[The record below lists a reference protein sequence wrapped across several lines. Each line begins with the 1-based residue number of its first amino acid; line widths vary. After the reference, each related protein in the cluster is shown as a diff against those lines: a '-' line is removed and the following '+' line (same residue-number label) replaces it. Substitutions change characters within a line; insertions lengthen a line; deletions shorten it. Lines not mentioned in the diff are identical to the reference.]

1 MNAPSRKWT
10 ISEEA
15 AIVRMRRENACAKM
29 IGRKLDRSPECIAS
43 HVQVMKQRAAP
54 AHSAQHRA
62 EEMGLLE
69 RLLNEARLPSDL
81 A

>member
-1 MNAPSRKWT
+1 MSAPYRHWT
-10 ISEEA
+10 IAEEA
-15 AIVRMRRENACAKM
+15 TVVRMRRDNACAKM
-29 IGRKLDRSPECIAS
+29 IARELDRSPECVAS
-43 HVQVMKQRAAP
+43 RVQVMKQRAAP
-54 AHSAQHRA
+54 AHLAQHRA

>member
-43 HVQVMKQRAAP
+43 HVQVMKQRAP
-54 AHSAQHRA
+54 AHLEQHRA